1 MLRRLAM
8 KRIANAVAFAL
19 ALAVVVALGYRHGE
33 ATRSARIAPSA
44 MAMVKKPIARS
55 PRNAATDD
63 ALPSDLWSLDGSEF
77 VAKMPAL
84 EKRARGGDLAATHV
98 LVSRLQTCSTYRHRD
113 EDDIRRDV
121 DAQYE
126 QQLGVQKQIEAH
138 GPVDLKFRIDEK
150 WRDDLL
156 RTYLDERDR
165 CEALTPAD
173 LDRRYDWASL
183 ALARHDRDTTLRL
196 ASFGSLAP
204 NASERVREPDRLAD
218 LQRQLVGEL
227 DRLVDT
233 GDVEAMSREAYL
245 FRNPTSTVIDV
256 ADPARSYA
264 IGYALSLAADG
275 NDDAVRAAA
284 SAMEDTAKSLSPEAI
299 EQARREGEALYAR
312 CCRNGL
318 VFH

>member
-8 KRIANAVAFAL
+8 KRIAGAIAFVL
-19 ALAVVVALGYRHGE
+19 ALVVVAVLGYRHGE
-33 ATRSARIAPSA
+33 AAGTTRIASSA
-44 MAMVKKPIARS
+44 AAKKPIAR
-55 PRNAATDD
+55 PLRNAATED

-138 GPVDLKFRIDEK
+138 GPVDPKFRIDEK

-173 LDRRYDWASL
+173 LDRRVDWASL

-196 ASFGSLAP
+196 AAFGTLAP
-204 NASERVREPDRLAD
+204 DASERVREPDRLAD
-218 LQRQLVGEL
+218 LQRQLVTEL
-227 DRLVDT
+227 DRLVDA

-256 ADPARSYA
+256 PDPVRSYA
-264 IGYALSLAADG
+264 IGYAMSLAAGG
-275 NDDAVRAAA
+275 NDDAAKGAA
-284 SAMEDTAKSLSPEAI
+284 STMSEAAKSLSPEAV

-312 CCRNGL
+312 CCQNGL

>member
-1 MLRRLAM
+1 MSRKSRQGRDGFSSARRRFSEQQSFSALQVLHQPGGGAFDGAGAFVSVGGLGPAVQERLQGHRLA
-8 KRIANAVAFAL
+8 RTEGGAL
-19 ALAVVVALGYRHGE
+19 QHAGGGAERRTGGGVRQVR
-33 ATRSARIAPSA
+33 R
-44 MAMVKKPIARS
+44 
-55 PRNAATDD
+55 AAWT
-63 ALPSDLWSLDGSEF
+63 A
-77 VAKMPAL
+77 
-84 EKRARGGDLAATHV
+84 
-98 LVSRLQTCSTYRHRD
+98 
-113 EDDIRRDV
+113 
-121 DAQYE
+121 
-126 QQLGVQKQIEAH
+126 EAH

-218 LQRQLVGEL
+218 LQRQLVTEL
-227 DRLVDT
+227 DRLVDA

-256 ADPARSYA
+256 PDPVRSYA
-264 IGYALSLAADG
+264 IGYAMSLAAGG
-275 NDDAVRAAA
+275 NDDAAKGAA
-284 SAMEDTAKSLSPEAI
+284 STMSEAAKSLSPEAV